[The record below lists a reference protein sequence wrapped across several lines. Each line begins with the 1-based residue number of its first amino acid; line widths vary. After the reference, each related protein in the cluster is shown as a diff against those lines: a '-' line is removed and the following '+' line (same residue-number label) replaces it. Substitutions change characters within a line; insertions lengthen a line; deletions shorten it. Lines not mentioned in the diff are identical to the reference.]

1 MTMTLYDLIFLGVLL
16 FSVIVGLMR
25 GGTRELVTLVS
36 FIASFLI
43 AIWIMPWLKDV
54 FNLKNMTAF
63 IAFGIIFVIIYL
75 SIRMFGNN
83 LSEKMHK
90 QKALDYV
97 DRVLGFSFGILRAL
111 VFLGVFHLLFA
122 AIFPI
127 GSRAEWFTE
136 AKVYPLGVTAAKTLQ
151 AVAPK
156 LAVFADQVAPSVED
170 STS

>member
-36 FIASFLI
+36 FLASFLI
-43 AIWIMPWLKDV
+43 AIWIMPWLKDM

-83 LSEKMHK
+83 LS
-90 QKALDYV
+90 
-97 DRVLGFSFGILRAL
+97 
-111 VFLGVFHLLFA
+111 
-122 AIFPI
+122 
-127 GSRAEWFTE
+127 
-136 AKVYPLGVTAAKTLQ
+136 
-151 AVAPK
+151 
-156 LAVFADQVAPSVED
+156 
-170 STS
+170 